1 MRGTAIKN
9 TVNLLKEQKA
19 DISLLTMATMRSTM
33 RIRLVHAMS
42 LGACLCLSVLLLQA
56 PSTNAWVP
64 SSAASEVM
72 RPRIS
77 TALPAAMSSYNSNK
91 NNSNN
96 RSQNQQQP
104 KPAFAQPAFRQAA
117 HQQNKPKPKQA
128 PQPSSQALD
137 ENGRKI
143 VTGGDSS
150 IGIAH
155 RQRVKAAGRV
165 GTKRYVNP
173 CKVFTGNLP
182 FTYTAA
188 DLSAWICDQMG
199 MPAHILLNECKIIKD
214 WKSGVSKGFGFCV
227 FTEAVYATVCIDKCH
242 NLMLEGRAVT
252 VKQGVKK
259 AVDNVLYVKKNNA
272 SQNPE
277 EDAITSGIND
287 AGDSEGSDSDDGS
300 TAKARRERRRRDQEE
315 RLDPYE
321 EAIVRKLDP
330 DLVDDA
336 LDDNAL
342 FFEFANKNIDEDD
355 DDVDDFDGDYDD
367 SDDGVDGIWIE
378 NSGPVISGDE
388 AMNRQNRRESAKR
401 QKRKKLPSK
410 GFGN

>member
-1 MRGTAIKN
+1 M
-9 TVNLLKEQKA
+9 
-19 DISLLTMATMRSTM
+19 
-33 RIRLVHAMS
+33 
-42 LGACLCLSVLLLQA
+42 
-56 PSTNAWVP
+56 
-64 SSAASEVM
+64 
-72 RPRIS
+72 
-77 TALPAAMSSYNSNK
+77 AAMSSYNSNK

-117 HQQNKPKPKQA
+117 HQQNKPKPKQQSSQ
-128 PQPSSQALD
+128 QPIQSSSQALD

-155 RQRVKAAGRV
+155 RQRVKTAGRV

-182 FTYTAA
+182 FSYTKT
-188 DLSAWICDQMG
+188 DLSSWICEQMG
-199 MPAHILLNECKIIKD
+199 MPEHILLNECKIVSD
-214 WKSGVSKGFGFCV
+214 WKTGVSKGFGFCV

-259 AVDNVLYVKKNNA
+259 AVDNVLYVKKNNNNV

-287 AGDSEGSDSDDGS
+287 ASDIDSDSDSVSDDGS
-300 TAKARRERRRRDQEE
+300 TAKSRRERRRREQEE
-315 RLDPYE
+315 RLDPYQ

-378 NSGPVISGDE
+378 NSGPVVSADE

>member
-1 MRGTAIKN
+1 M
-9 TVNLLKEQKA
+9 
-19 DISLLTMATMRSTM
+19 
-33 RIRLVHAMS
+33 
-42 LGACLCLSVLLLQA
+42 
-56 PSTNAWVP
+56 P
-64 SSAASEVM
+64 
-72 RPRIS
+72 
-77 TALPAAMSSYNSNK
+77 TALPMAAMSSYNSNK

-96 RSQNQQQP
+96 KSQGQQQAKA

-117 HQQNKPKPKQA
+117 HQQSKPKPKQ
-128 PQPSSQALD
+128 QPSSMQQQPPSQATD
-137 ENGRKI
+137 VNGRKI
-143 VTGGDSS
+143 VTGGDSA

-155 RQRVKAAGRV
+155 RSRVKNAGRV

-188 DLSAWICDQMG
+188 DLSNWICDTMG
-199 MPAHILLNECKIIKD
+199 MPSHILLNECKIIKD
-214 WKSGVSKGFGFCV
+214 WKTGVSKGFGFCV

-259 AVDNVLYVKKNNA
+259 AVDNVLYVKKNNV
-272 SQNPE
+272 SLNPE
-277 EDAITSGIND
+277 EDAITSGID
-287 AGDSEGSDSDDGS
+287 EAGDSDDDSDSDDGS
-300 TAKARRERRRRDQEE
+300 TSKGRKDRRRREQEE

-330 DLVDDA
+330 DLVDGR

-378 NSGPVISGDE
+378 NSGPVVSDDE
-388 AMNRQNRRESAKR
+388 AMNRQSRRESAKR

>member
-1 MRGTAIKN
+1 
-9 TVNLLKEQKA
+9 
-19 DISLLTMATMRSTM
+19 
-33 RIRLVHAMS
+33 VHVMS
-42 LGACLCLSVLLLQA
+42 LGASLCLSVLLLQL
-56 PSTNAWVP
+56 SSVSAWVP
-64 SSAASEVM
+64 SSSSAVLG
-72 RPRIS
+72 RPRMP
-77 TALPAAMSSYNSNK
+77 TALPMAAMSSYNSNK

-96 RSQNQQQP
+96 KSQGQQQAKA

-117 HQQNKPKPKQA
+117 HQQSKPKPKQ
-128 PQPSSQALD
+128 QPSSMQQQPPSQATD
-137 ENGRKI
+137 VNGRKI
-143 VTGGDSS
+143 VTGGDSA

-155 RQRVKAAGRV
+155 RSRVKNAGRV

-188 DLSAWICDQMG
+188 DLSNWICDTMG
-199 MPAHILLNECKIIKD
+199 MPSHILLNECKIIKD
-214 WKSGVSKGFGFCV
+214 WKTGVSKGFGFCV

-259 AVDNVLYVKKNNA
+259 AVDNVLYVKKDNV
-272 SQNPE
+272 SLNPE
-277 EDAITSGIND
+277 EDAITSGID
-287 AGDSEGSDSDDGS
+287 EAGDNDDDSDSDEGS
-300 TAKARRERRRRDQEE
+300 TSKGRKDRRRREKEE

-330 DLVDDA
+330 DLVDGR

-378 NSGPVISGDE
+378 NSGPVVSDDE
-388 AMNRQNRRESAKR
+388 AMNRQSRRESAKR